1 MNVSPFAGLLMMHGF
16 RVQQEEIMA
25 SIHLFLRMNLR
36 NLAVLEAAGL
46 GSGLNTTLILHHA

>member
-1 MNVSPFAGLLMMHGF
+1 MMHGF